1 MFLVFFCKFKGALLE
16 LRDRHFRF
24 FPLSR
29 KYPAT
34 YFIRRMTDCRG
45 GLSLGAISP
54 QSGLLRKISNPHNSK
69 PEVEIDIVQ
78 KLISSARRP
87 LKRGP

>member
-1 MFLVFFCKFKGALLE
+1 MQKRLTSDEYIFDLN
-16 LRDRHFRF
+16 
-24 FPLSR
+24 PLSQV
-29 KYPAT
+29 PGDPFHT
-34 YFIRRMTDCRG
+34 PLDGLPG
-45 GLSLGAISP
+45 GLRLGAICP
-54 QSGLLRKISNPHNSK
+54 QSGLLPKISNPNNSK